1 LTGRLVLRNTFIEL
15 EDEDVTADFPFGR
28 ARACSDS
35 CLFDA
40 TTPKA
45 PDDEASRADLNVSI
59 ELTGASCLNT
69 PRSDEP
75 DSPGTKGVPALP
87 FTNTPLPLPE
97 LQVPRQTGQQTVSKD
112 DLDRLSQEVSQL
124 MSQNNL
130 LRHQIVTGKEPEVN
144 NMQEVGAV
152 PWMAYVPVAGI
163 TGYVQEPLSPGRSE
177 VAHGSAEW
185 TENST
190 AADCGTSV
198 MLRNLPNNYTRS
210 KLLEM
215 LDSEGFA
222 GKYNFVYL
230 PIDFHT
236 QASLGYAFVNLVESS
251 HVYQIQEKLT
261 GFKKWKVPSKKVC
274 EVRLCGPWPDLE
286 AHVERYRNSSVMH
299 PSVPEEFKPA
309 LFENGKQVPFP
320 KPSKVPKPPQIR
332 KLPAGPLAE
341 EKQKD
346 TNVLTPG
353 LVQRNF

>member
-1 LTGRLVLRNTFIEL
+1 LRNTFIEL
-15 EDEDVTADFPFGR
+15 EDEDSLDFPFGR
-28 ARACSDS
+28 TRACSDS

-45 PDDEASRADLNVSI
+45 PEDEASRGDLNVSI

-87 FTNTPLPLPE
+87 RTTSPMPGPD
-97 LQVPRQTGQQTVSKD
+97 LQVPKCAIGQQAVSKE

-124 MSQNNL
+124 MNQNNF
-130 LRHQIVTGKEPEVN
+130 LRHQIVTGKEPVPEIN
-144 NMQEVGAV
+144 GMQEVNAI
-152 PWMAYVPVAGI
+152 PWMAYVPMASVS
-163 TGYVQEPLSPGRSE
+163 GYVQEPLSPGRSE
-177 VAHGSAEW
+177 TAQGSMEW

-222 GKYNFVYL
+222 AKYNFVYL

-236 QASLGYAFVNLVESS
+236 QASLGYAFVNLVDSS
-251 HVYQIQEKLT
+251 YVPQIQEKLT

-332 KLPAGPLAE
+332 KLPAGLLAE

-346 TNVLTPG
+346 VQALTPG
-353 LVQRNF
+353 LVQRSAG